1 MARILTIEDDP
12 VTAREIVAELQPYG
26 NEVECVSDGR
36 TGLDHALRGNYDAIT
51 LDRML
56 PGLDGLAVVTELR
69 RAGIDTPV
77 LMISALSDVD
87 ARVRGLRA
95 GGDDYLTK
103 PFAPEEMA
111 ARIEVMLRHRR
122 TSAPETVLRVGD
134 LQLDLIARTAQRDVT
149 TLELLPIEF
158 RLLEYLMRNA
168 GQVLTRTMI
177 FEAVWGYHF
186 DPGTNVIDV
195 HIGRLRRKVDTH
207 GTRPLIQTVRGCGR
221 SVRRLNFAAPPVFAA
236 LLFLLLFGA
245 ASLALFGFLYCQ
257 TRGYLVGRVELVR
270 TRANRLPCSGQRR
283 LARAPR
289 GPCDRRPGSGA
300 SIHIVRSC
308 GARIG
313 GIFLSLL
320 QALWRTCPGTG
331 RSISWCAVAMR
342 TCGRGLA
349 HRMPTQATC
358 SRLPRT

>member
-12 VTAREIVAELQPYG
+12 VTAREIVAELQAYG

-36 TGLDHALRGNYDAIT
+36 TGLDQALHGNYDAIT

-122 TSAPETVLRVGD
+122 ASSPETALRVGD
-134 LQLDLIARTAQRDVT
+134 LQLDLMARTAQRDVT

-195 HIGRLRRKVDTH
+195 HIGRLRRKVDTN
-207 GTRPLIQTVRGCGR
+207 GARPLIQTVRGCGYTIR
-221 SVRRLNFAAPPVFAA
+221 S
-236 LLFLLLFGA
+236 
-245 ASLALFGFLYCQ
+245 
-257 TRGYLVGRVELVR
+257 TDE
-270 TRANRLPCSGQRR
+270 
-283 LARAPR
+283 
-289 GPCDRRPGSGA
+289 
-300 SIHIVRSC
+300 
-308 GARIG
+308 
-313 GIFLSLL
+313 
-320 QALWRTCPGTG
+320 
-331 RSISWCAVAMR
+331 
-342 TCGRGLA
+342 
-349 HRMPTQATC
+349 
-358 SRLPRT
+358 